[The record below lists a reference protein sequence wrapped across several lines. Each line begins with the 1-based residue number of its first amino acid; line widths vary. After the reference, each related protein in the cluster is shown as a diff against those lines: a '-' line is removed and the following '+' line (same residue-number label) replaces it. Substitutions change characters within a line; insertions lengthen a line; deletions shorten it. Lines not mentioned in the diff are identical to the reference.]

1 MTAQAGPPTLRP
13 NKGFHPILE
22 GTNPHLFIDACM
34 QSWPDA
40 DHANAHRHG
49 VAAYAVTVIHPHES
63 LEGAIE
69 AIMFWHLMARK
80 YPNLSIATSADHI
93 REAHRDGRAAIIIAA
108 QDGDWIGLHLHRIEA
123 AYRLGLRLMLPVYNA
138 SNHIGGGCLDHA
150 DTGLTRFGETGV
162 DECSRLGLLLDGS
175 HVGKRT
181 TLEMMDRATRPFVF
195 SHSNVKAIVDN
206 PRNVDDEQI
215 KRWRHEQLTVFG
227 LMKDAHDVQLRRW
240 LDQLIAQGHLIVDDG
255 EYPTLALSEAGYALC
270 KGAGEVRLD
279 APAPPRERKR
289 KGKRGAA
296 AAATVAAPADANLF
310 ERLRALRK
318 QLAEKA
324 GLPPYV
330 IATDAGLRAVCE
342 LKPKSVEGLAL
353 CHGWGEKRAARY
365 GAQVIAL
372 VSG

>member
-1 MTAQAGPPTLRP
+1 MVPTNLHSTAVTTQAGPPTLRP

-40 DHANAHRHG
+40 DYANAHRHG

-80 YPNLSIATSADHI
+80 HPNLSIATSADHI

-138 SNHIGGGCLDHA
+138 SNQIGGGCLDRG
-150 DTGLTRFGETGV
+150 DIGLTRFGETVV

-195 SHSNVKAIVDN
+195 SHSNVKGIVDN

-215 KRWRHEQLTVFG
+215 KACVATGGVVGLAPFGPFTLKVGSREWPSMRDFIEHIDHVAQLTGSTDHIGIGTDMSLGTYPDHPVDPWGEPAYASSAGAYPTVVSGNVRSPMRALKDFNSYPQVVDFAAALRARGYTDADVGKILGSNFLRVFG
-227 LMKDAHDVQLRRW
+227 
-240 LDQLIAQGHLIVDDG
+240 
-255 EYPTLALSEAGYALC
+255 
-270 KGAGEVRLD
+270 
-279 APAPPRERKR
+279 
-289 KGKRGAA
+289 
-296 AAATVAAPADANLF
+296 
-310 ERLRALRK
+310 
-318 QLAEKA
+318 
-324 GLPPYV
+324 
-330 IATDAGLRAVCE
+330 
-342 LKPKSVEGLAL
+342 
-353 CHGWGEKRAARY
+353 
-365 GAQVIAL
+365 QVWK
-372 VSG
+372 